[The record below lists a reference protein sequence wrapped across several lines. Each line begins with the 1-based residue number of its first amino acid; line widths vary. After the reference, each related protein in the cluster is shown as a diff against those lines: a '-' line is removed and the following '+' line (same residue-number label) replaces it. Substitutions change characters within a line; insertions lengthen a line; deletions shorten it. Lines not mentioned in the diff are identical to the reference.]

1 MGLSRLD
8 NFLKSTRGE
17 ILYVD
22 PSSIDSTDSIENK
35 GNSLTRPFKTIQRA
49 LIEAARFSYQRGID
63 NDRFGKTTILLY
75 PGEHII
81 DNRPGWIPDLPP
93 GSNPN
98 NFPDGKN
105 VIYKLRNGT
114 SSDDFG
120 PFDINTNFNI
130 ASENNS
136 LYKMN
141 SIHGGVII
149 PRGTSIVGYDL
160 RKTKIRPK
168 YVPNPDDVDGANI
181 ERSAIFRVTGACY
194 LWQFTMF
201 DADPNIPAYIDYSTN
216 TFFPRFSHH
225 KLTCFEYADGVNPV
239 TINDEF
245 IQNFSTSRTDL
256 DMYYEKVGIAYGQSS
271 DRGISN
277 DYPSTTIDIQSK
289 IDEYLI
295 VGSRGNEIGIS
306 SIRAGNGTITS
317 NTITVELAEPFEN
330 LDVDSPIQ
338 IKGLGP
344 AGYNGQQVVSKII
357 SNTEIQ
363 YKVQIPPEI
372 PNIPAPAGATLALIL
387 DTVNSASP
395 YIFNCSL
402 RSVYGMCGMH
412 ADGDKAGGF
421 KSMVVAQFTGIGLQK
436 DNKAFVKYNKTTGQ
450 YNDELQS
457 GDQNIYSSSIARHK
471 PTYESYHIK
480 CSNNSFIQVVS
491 VFAIGFTRH
500 FLTESGGDLSITNSN
515 SNFGANSLTATG
527 FRNEAFLRDDV
538 GYITHIIPPKEIEPI
553 ETSSEFDAIDVAK
566 TSTGSEKLYLYNR
579 TSVDAPP
586 NHILDGYRIGAKTDD
601 KLYVSINDSGVTT
614 EYFAKI
620 VMPRV
625 RTGEVLQSKEKVKYI
640 SRNNLLNDISD
651 NVINFSTPH
660 SFVPGEKIRIISE
673 DGYLPDGLEDDQV
686 YYVINS
692 GTNITS
698 STTQIK
704 IAKSINDATN
714 DNEISLNNRGG
725 LLKVVSKV
733 SDKKPGEAGH
743 PIQWDGIQLQWY
755 ISVDS
760 NSANNNLNAAIVT
773 LRTASKLGAATPRT
787 YVQRIIDTR
796 SLVDTLYRFRYVIP
810 ANSSVTAR
818 PPSEGFIIQES
829 NTTTGVNAEEVTK
842 YFRNPDNVAT
852 LQNVGEIRNFR
863 FISSATWSNS
873 TKIATIKSE
882 VAHDLTVGAEIEI
895 KNVKSTTNENGI
907 DKIGFNG
914 TFTVVSVPSRRT
926 FEYVLNT
933 NPGTFKSN
941 TSVRNTDLPRFSR
954 KKYKGTYSIYRSEEI
969 KPYVKGEQDGVYHL
983 TVINSSNSP
992 TASPFNSVKLSQP
1005 IKNLYPRTNRD
1016 EPVSDPQAAK
1026 SFAVSDPVGKVII
1039 NDPEQSLSKETIESS
1054 LLDFNIGIGINN
1066 ITTLVGFG
1074 STAHTISASID
1085 HGLNRVLTVSVDPA
1099 NIGANYGSGL
1109 GVTETYYNAQLIS
1122 ETGIGTDA
1130 SAKVTVSLAGT
1141 IANVQI
1147 MDGGSFYNVNDVLNV
1162 VGIATTTGNIIAKV
1176 RVASIYNNVGDNIKI
1191 SGIFDPTHKQY
1202 NGVYKIT
1209 QVNTPKDIRVSS
1221 LEPIPAPSFT
1231 GVGATALSSSYF
1243 QLTGSQTSVASFVYN
1258 TNSGIATFA
1267 TSRSHGLFKGN
1278 KVIISGANDDLFNG
1292 EFIVDRINSNT
1303 VFSTEVGKKTGA
1315 VTTGSLFINY
1325 DGVSSRGSLT
1335 SRDNENI
1342 FERMIFNYGNITT
1355 TLQNAVSVLDTNII
1369 IANRYDFRIGD
1380 FILIDDE
1387 IMRIKS
1393 TVTGNS
1399 LQVYRGLMSTQ
1410 ARSHAIASLVRKINI
1425 TPVEFRRN
1433 SILRASGHTFEYLGF
1448 GPGNYSTA
1456 FPERQDRQLTAQ
1468 EELFAQS
1475 SKFAAGSVIFTGMNS
1490 DGDFY
1495 IGNKKL
1501 NSSGKGETFDTPIPS
1516 ITGESSLG
1524 SSSEL
1529 GIDYVS
1535 PDVVSASKFIV
1546 VEGGPES
1553 EDISKFNGPVIFNK
1567 KITSNSIDGIEANNL
1582 LLQGDARI
1590 SRRYTVGISTPFA
1603 AGNPGDVVFDASPS
1617 VGGYI
1622 GWVYTNQNNW
1632 SRFGGIN
1639 LSEASSVNYYDQLIV
1654 KDSTYSGPF
1663 PFKVGIGTQQFS
1675 INQFGNI
1682 GIGTDPDPTVA
1693 LAVNGKIT
1701 GDGSGLSNVS
1711 DIWVKDSIGIHTS
1724 TKIGINTN
1732 SAKNEYGM
1740 YVEGTMAINGSLRVF
1755 EIIEKAT
1762 IDARTLTAADVQI
1775 YLSENN
1781 VFYFPNL
1788 AQDNWIISFKG
1799 ERPSATPGAPAAK
1812 VDLGGNNGFLE
1823 VGDSITVAILTN
1835 QGGPLAAA
1843 KSPPGPAG
1851 PYYNNVIRI
1860 NDTQIIPR
1868 YYGGETIN
1876 SGNPDSLDVY
1886 TYVII
1891 RVKGPTTG
1899 PISNPIAD
1907 QFVVLY
1913 SQAQYK

>member
-49 LIEAARFSYQRGID
+49 LIEAARFSYQKGID

-75 PGEHII
+75 PGEHLV
-81 DNRPGWIPDLPP
+81 DNRPGWIPDASL
-93 GSNPN
+93 GENQ
-98 NFPDGKN
+98 
-105 VIYKLRNGT
+105 YRLRNST
-114 SSDDFG
+114 SSNDFG
-120 PFDINTNFNI
+120 PFDINTNFNL
-130 ASENNS
+130 ASENNA

-168 YVPNPDDVDGANI
+168 YVPNPDDEGDGLQI

-194 LWQFTMF
+194 LWQFSIF
-201 DADPNIPAYIDYSTN
+201 DADPNIPAYYNYSTD
-216 TFFPRFSHH
+216 TAFPRFSHH

-239 TINDEF
+239 TINDGF
-245 IQNFSTSRTDL
+245 ISNFSTSRTDL
-256 DMYYEKVGIAYGQSS
+256 DMYYEKVGIAYGATS
-271 DRGISN
+271 DRGIEP
-277 DYPSTTIDIQSK
+277 DYPASPIDIQPK
-289 IDEYLI
+289 IDEFLI
-295 VGSRGNEIGIS
+295 VGSRGDEIGIS
-306 SIRAGNGTITS
+306 SIRAGNGVVSS
-317 NTITVELAEPFEN
+317 NTITVELSEPFEN

-338 IKGLGP
+338 IKGIVP

-363 YKVQIPPEI
+363 YKVQIPPQN
-372 PNIPAPAGATLALIL
+372 PSVPSPPGATLALIL

-436 DNKAFVKYNKTTGQ
+436 DNKAFVKYNQNTGQ
-450 YNDELQS
+450 YNDEIES
-457 GDQNIYSSSIARHK
+457 GDQNIYSSSIAKHK
-471 PTYESYHIK
+471 PSYESYHIK
-480 CSNNSFIQVVS
+480 CSNNAFIQVVS

-538 GYITHIIPPKEIEPI
+538 GYITHIIPPREIEPI
-553 ETSSEFDAIDVAK
+553 PTSSEFDAIDVNK
-566 TSTGSEKLYLYNR
+566 TTSGNNRLYLYNR
-579 TSVDAPP
+579 TSFNSPP
-586 NHILDGYRIGAKTDD
+586 NHILDGYRIGAKTND
-601 KLYVSINDSGVTT
+601 KLYLSITDSGVTT
-614 EYFAKI
+614 EYFANI
-620 VMPRV
+620 AIPNPPGYSG
-625 RTGEVLQSKEKVKYI
+625 TLSSKEKQQYVN
-640 SRNNLLNDISD
+640 RNGSLNDIFD

-660 SFVPGEKIRIISE
+660 LFEGGEKIRVISE
-673 DGYLPDGLEDDQV
+673 DGYLPDGLENDQV
-686 YYVINS
+686 YYAITT

-698 STTQIK
+698 PSTQIK
-704 IAKSINDATN
+704 IAKTLNDATN

-725 LLKVVSKV
+725 LLKVVSLV
-733 SDKKPGEAGH
+733 SDKKPGEKGH
-743 PIQWDGIQLQWY
+743 PIQWEQSLNNWY
-755 ISVDS
+755 ITVDS
-760 NSANNNLNAAIVT
+760 NSANNTIREAILTLKAA
-773 LRTASKLGAATPRT
+773 LKLGAATPRT
-787 YVQRIIDTR
+787 YIERIIDTR
-796 SLVDTLYRFRYVIP
+796 SLTDTLYRFRYVIP
-810 ANSSVTAR
+810 ANSPITAR

-829 NTTTGVNAEEVTK
+829 NTTTGSTSEEVTK
-842 YFRNPDNVAT
+842 YFRSSDNVAT
-852 LQNVGEIRNFR
+852 LQNVGELRNFK
-863 FISSATWSNS
+863 FISSATWSS
-873 TKIATIKSE
+873 LTKIATVKCE
-882 VAHDLTVGAEIEI
+882 VAHNLTVGSEVEI
-895 KNVKSTTNENGI
+895 KNIKSTSNLNGV

-914 TFTVVSVPSRRT
+914 TFTVVSTPSRRT
-926 FEYVLNT
+926 FEYILNT
-933 NPGTFKSN
+933 NPGTFTSN
-941 TSVRNTDLPRFSR
+941 TSVRTTDLPRFSR
-954 KKYKGTYSIYRSEEI
+954 KKYKGIYSIYRSEEI
-969 KPYVKGEQDGVYHL
+969 QQYVKGEQDGVYHL
-983 TVINSSNSP
+983 TVVNSSNSP
-992 TASPFNSVKLSQP
+992 AVSPFDTLRLSQP
-1005 IKNLYPRTNRD
+1005 IQNLYPRTNRD
-1016 EPVSDPQAAK
+1016 EPVSDPQSAK
-1026 SFAVSDPVGKVII
+1026 SFAVSNPIGKVII

-1054 LLDFNIGIGINN
+1054 LLDFNVGIGLSNITTIGIGNTSHI
-1066 ITTLVGFG
+1066 L
-1074 STAHTISASID
+1074 STNID
-1085 HGLNRVLTVSVDPA
+1085 HGLNRVMSVVVDPS

-1147 MDGGSFYNVNDVLNV
+1147 MHGGSFYKVNDVLNV
-1162 VGIATTTGNIIAKV
+1162 VGIATTVGNIIAKV
-1176 RVASIYNNVGDNIKI
+1176 RVTSVYNNIGDNIKV
-1191 SGIFDPTHKQY
+1191 SGIFDPEYKQY
-1202 NGVYKIT
+1202 NGIYKIT
-1209 QVNTPKDIRVSS
+1209 DIITPKDVRVTS
-1221 LEPIPAPSFT
+1221 LRPIPSASLV
-1231 GVGATALSSSYF
+1231 GVGVTALRSSYL
-1243 QLTGSQTSVASFVYN
+1243 QVTGRQTPVVSFAHN
-1258 TNSGIATFA
+1258 PTSGIATFA
-1267 TSRSHGLFKGN
+1267 TSPAHGLFKGN
-1278 KVIISGANDDLFNG
+1278 KVVISSANDNSFSG
-1292 EFIVDRINSNT
+1292 EFIVNNVISNT
-1303 VFSTEVGKKTGA
+1303 VFSANVGSTFTTVPLA
-1315 VTTGSLFINY
+1315 VNY
-1325 DGVSSRGSLT
+1325 DSISSRGGLT
-1335 SRDNENI
+1335 SRENENV
-1342 FERMIFNYGNITT
+1342 FERMVFNYGNITT
-1355 TLQNAVSVLDTNII
+1355 TLLNSVSVSETENVTVV
-1369 IANRYDFRIGD
+1369 NPYDFKIGD
-1380 FILIDDE
+1380 FILVNDE
-1387 IMRIKS
+1387 IMRIRS
-1393 TVTGNS
+1393 TVVTNN

-1410 ARSHAIASLVRKINI
+1410 ARDHAAGSLVRKIDI
-1425 TPVEFRRN
+1425 VPIEFRRN

-1475 SKFAAGSVIFTGMNS
+1475 AKFAAGSVIFTGMNS

-1516 ITGESSLG
+1516 ITGESTASNT
-1524 SSSEL
+1524 EL

-1553 EDISKFNGPVIFNK
+1553 DNISKFNGPVIFNK
-1567 KITSNSIDGIEANNL
+1567 KITSNSTEGIEANNL

-1590 SRRYTVGISTPFA
+1590 SRRYTVGISTPSI
-1603 AGNPGDVVFDASPS
+1603 AGNPGDVVFDASPNI
-1617 VGGYI
+1617 GGSI

-1639 LSEASSVNYYDQLIV
+1639 LSESSAVDYYDKLIV
-1654 KDSTYSGPF
+1654 QDPTYTGPF
-1663 PFKVGIGTQQFS
+1663 PFKVGVGTQQFS

-1682 GIGTDPDPTVA
+1682 GIGTDPNPTVA

-1711 DIWVKDSIGIHTS
+1711 DIWVSSPIVDSPTEVGIHTI

-1732 SAKNEYGM
+1732 SAKKDFGL

-1762 IDARTLTAADVQI
+1762 IDNRTLTAAVIPI
-1775 YLSENN
+1775 YLAENN
-1781 VFYFPNL
+1781 VFYFN
-1788 AQDNWIISFKG
+1788 NVTTGSWILDFKG
-1799 ERPSATPGAPAAK
+1799 ERTGPKAELT
-1812 VDLGGNNGFLE
+1812 GFLE
-1823 VGDSITVAILTN
+1823 VGDSITVAVITRH
-1835 QGGPLAAA
+1835 GPTI
-1843 KSPPGPAG
+1843 PA
-1851 PYYNNVIRI
+1851 YYNSGIRI
-1860 NDTQIIPR
+1860 AGSAITPR

-1876 SGNPDSLDVY
+1876 SGNPDGIDVY

-1891 RVKGPTTG
+1891 RVSDVGFPQ
-1899 PISNPIAD
+1899 D
-1907 QFVVLY
+1907 QFIVLY